1 MGPALVINPVKPG
14 LHGQAGQQ
22 AVLAP
27 VPVRGGEVHCPA
39 LVVEALPGV
48 VILLVPGLGHPHPH
62 SRPLVHHGDGQRVEL
77 LFTPL
82 EYALH

>member
-77 LFTPL
+77 LLTPL
-82 EYALH
+82 

>member
-39 LVVEALPGV
+39 LVVETLPGV
-48 VILLVPGLGHPHPH
+48 VILLVPGLGDSDPH
-62 SRPLVHHGDGQRVEL
+62 SGPLVHHRDGQRVEL

-82 EYALH
+82 

>member
-1 MGPALVINPVKPG
+1 MGPALVVNPVKPG

-22 AVLAP
+22 TVLAA
-27 VPVRGGEVHCPA
+27 VSVRGGEVHCPA

-48 VILLVPGLGHPHPH
+48 VVLLVPGLGHPDPH
-62 SRPLVHHGDGQRVEL
+62 TRPLVHHGDGQRVEL

-82 EYALH
+82 

>member
-1 MGPALVINPVKPG
+1 MGPALVINPAKPG

-22 AVLAP
+22 TVLAA
-27 VPVRGGEVHCPA
+27 VSVRGGQIYRPA
-39 LVVEALPGV
+39 FVVETLPGMV
-48 VILLVPGLGHPHPH
+48 VLLVPGLGHSDPH

-82 EYALH
+82 

>member
-48 VILLVPGLGHPHPH
+48 VILLVPGLGDPH
-62 SRPLVHHGDGQRVEL
+62 SDPRPLVHDGDGERVEL

-82 EYALH
+82 EY